1 MRGHLQ
7 LRRCWLLGYQQKS
20 AEIISI
26 ESMKSNGLY
35 IIRVIDLNDLYK
47 SERFLTDGIFFHV
60 QECLTKALGQPR
72 MVIETSIYFLLH
84 EFAVLSQF

>member
-1 MRGHLQ
+1 MNMRGHLQ

-26 ESMKSNGLY
+26 ES

-72 MVIETSIYFLLH
+72 MVIETSIYFLLR

>member
-1 MRGHLQ
+1 MNMRGHLQ

-26 ESMKSNGLY
+26 ES
-35 IIRVIDLNDLYK
+35 IIRVIDLDDLYK

-60 QECLTKALGQPR
+60 RECLTKALGQPQ
-72 MVIETSIYFLLH
+72 MVIETSIYFLLR